1 MTLTIPTTPA
11 EWAANNDGAKGPCLL
26 VSRDREGLPRWV
38 GCDKKGYCESFDT
51 LDGALLFAVGF
62 LDTAKGCEGEYRSL
76 YDKPGAAKL
85 WFEQMMRKLEAEERG
100 DPNWES
106 VR

>member
-1 MTLTIPTTPA
+1 MTLTIPTTPE
-11 EWAANNDGAKGPCLL
+11 EWNNAYDTSTGAHLM

-38 GCDKKGYCESFDT
+38 GCAKGGDCESFDT

-62 LDTAKGCEGEYRSL
+62 LDPAKGREGEYRSL

-85 WFEQMMRKLEAEERG
+85 WFEQMLRKLEAEERG

>member
-11 EWAANNDGAKGPCLL
+11 EWAATNDANGPFLL

-38 GCDKKGYCESFDT
+38 GVDKRGFCESFDT
-51 LDGALLFAVGF
+51 IDGALLFAVGF
-62 LDTAKGCEGEYRSL
+62 LDSGKGGEGEYRVL
-76 YDKPGAAKL
+76 YDKPGQAKL
-85 WFEQMMRKLEAEERG
+85 WFEQVMRRLEAEERG

-106 VR
+106 VK

>member
-1 MTLTIPTTPA
+1 MMLTIPTTPA
-11 EWAANNDGAKGPCLL
+11 EWAASNDGAKGPCLL

-38 GCDKKGYCESFDT
+38 GVDKDGFCESFDT

-62 LDTAKGCEGEYRSL
+62 LDPGKGGEGEYRAL
-76 YDKPGAAKL
+76 YDRPGQAKL
-85 WFEQMMRKLEAEERG
+85 WFEQVLRRLEAEERG
-100 DPNWES
+100 DPNWEC

>member
-11 EWAANNDGAKGPCLL
+11 EWRQANDKGGPFLL

-38 GCDKKGYCESFDT
+38 GIDKDGYCESFDT

-62 LDTAKGCEGEYRSL
+62 LDPGKGGEGEYRSL
-76 YDKPGAAKL
+76 YDKPGAARL
-85 WFEQMMRKLEAEERG
+85 WLEQTVRKLEAEERG
-100 DPNWES
+100 DPDWEA
-106 VR
+106 VK